1 MHLKQQSHS
10 AVMPPV
16 SSILR
21 TLLGLA
27 FVVFG
32 LNYFFNF
39 LPQPGPPPQRAIEF
53 IVPFIGAKY
62 MGLIKT
68 IEIASGVAL
77 LANRFVPLALAL
89 LAPILVGIT
98 WFHAMLEP
106 SGLPVPVVLVALE
119 LALAW
124 FYRDAF
130 APMLRARTSP
140 AARAAEPRVERGTV
154 AA

>member
-1 MHLKQQSHS
+1 
-10 AVMPPV
+10 MPSL

-27 FVVFG
+27 FLTFG

-39 LPQPGPPPQRAIEF
+39 LPPPGAPPQPAIAF

-62 MGLIKT
+62 MGLVKV
-68 IEIASGVAL
+68 IEIAAGAL
-77 LANRFVPLALAL
+77 LVTNRFVPLALAL

-98 WFHAMLEP
+98 WFHISLEP
-106 SGLPVPVVLVALE
+106 SGLPIPLVLVALE
-119 LALAW
+119 LLLAW
-124 FYRDAF
+124 FYREAF
-130 APMLRARTSP
+130 APMLHVRTSP
-140 AARAAEPRVERGTV
+140 AHAPEAHAERGTV

>member
-1 MHLKQQSHS
+1 
-10 AVMPPV
+10 MPPV

-32 LNYFFNF
+32 LNYFLGF
-39 LPQPGPPPQRAIEF
+39 LPMPKDIPADAIAF
-53 IVPFIGAKY
+53 MVPFVGAKY
-62 MGLIKT
+62 MALIKT
-68 IEIASGVAL
+68 IEIAAGLAL

-98 WFHAMLEP
+98 WFHAVLEP
-106 SGLPVPVVLVALE
+106 SGLAVPVVLVALE
-119 LALAW
+119 IALAW

-130 APMLRARTSP
+130 APMLHARTAP
-140 AARAAEPRVERGTV
+140 AARTAEPRVNRGTV